1 MVTNLIKIN
10 TIRGLYKSNPYSVI
24 ALLTAYSIKIWTESC
39 PEVFNNII
47 QLVKDETEQDQPEE
61 IIDIIN
67 KLKTERP
74 MSIEFRNL
82 RNMIDFTYRFSV
94 IN

>member
-47 QLVKDETEQDQPEE
+47 QLVKDETEQD
-61 IIDIIN
+61 
-67 KLKTERP
+67 
-74 MSIEFRNL
+74 
-82 RNMIDFTYRFSV
+82 
-94 IN
+94 